1 MAACDKF
8 CLVRLVTSDFL
19 ELGVRLAP
27 PNSELCD
34 LGHLG
39 HLEHPSISS
48 DFVHQ
53 LVASLPPQEVRR
65 NWLNCFFKI
74 NKSFFLISKS
84 FFSLHPRSNQVACI
98 SVPATATTVVEML
111 KGEEGVD
118 QEELRFVII
127 SLFIL

>member
-1 MAACDKF
+1 MGAGDKF
-8 CLVRLVTSDFL
+8 SLVRLVTSDFL

-27 PNSELCD
+27 LNSELFD
-34 LGHLG
+34 LGHFG
-39 HLEHPSISS
+39 HPSISS

-65 NWLNCFFKI
+65 NWLN
-74 NKSFFLISKS
+74 FFLQDYQNFLI
-84 FFSLHPRSNQVACI
+84 HPRSNQVACI

-111 KGEEGVD
+111 NWGEGVD

-127 SLFIL
+127 NFFIL